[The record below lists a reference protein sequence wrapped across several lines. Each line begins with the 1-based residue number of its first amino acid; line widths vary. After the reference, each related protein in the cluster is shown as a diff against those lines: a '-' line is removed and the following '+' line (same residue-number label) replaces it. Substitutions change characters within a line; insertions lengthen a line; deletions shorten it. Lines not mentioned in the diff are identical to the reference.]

1 MLFFFPKFSKETEL
15 DKQNKENLN
24 FPFIFLCEKMFHQ
37 TISIVK
43 TIPSEVVRPS
53 VRTLSI
59 PKCRVWN
66 FLERVQSEKR
76 RRRPPICHNPNPFR
90 QFPALYHTKKLKRT
104 WGFFS
109 SRWDLSLFHTAH
121 QVKLHPNVR
130 NRNLKAILFPGK
142 NGVAQTVVIWPDCT
156 LTCPPEHRVSLV
168 FKAAAEWPRFQTWAA
183 WATADGKE
191 GTVRQA
197 GTSCFPAIHS
207 NKMRCGAM
215 TWQL

>member
-1 MLFFFPKFSKETEL
+1 MWKNVSSNYFNSQNNSLWSCEALGQDTFNSKVPCLKFLGKGSIREATPASTHLSQPK
-15 DKQNKENLN
+15 
-24 FPFIFLCEKMFHQ
+24 
-37 TISIVK
+37 
-43 TIPSEVVRPS
+43 
-53 VRTLSI
+53 
-59 PKCRVWN
+59 
-66 FLERVQSEKR
+66 
-76 RRRPPICHNPNPFR
+76 PFR